1 MIDAQMKLSEIRP
14 YDNNPRNNNELAIDK
29 VAKSITEFG
38 FNVPIVVDSA
48 NVIICGHT
56 RYLAAQKLGLSDVPV
71 IVADHLSPAQA
82 KAYRIADN
90 RVAQES
96 KWDDTLLSA
105 ELIELDADGDLM
117 HDLFVGFD
125 PVELA
130 NLLEPFD
137 DNKADFDDNALEDVY
152 QILITLGTEEEQA
165 QCYSAMVDKGYDVK
179 VING

>member
-1 MIDAQMKLSEIRP
+1 MQQTNLSEIRP
-14 YDNNPRNNNELAIDK
+14 YDNNPRDNNEIAVDK

-56 RYLAAQKLGLSDVPV
+56 RYLAAKKLGLDEVPV
-71 IVADHLSPAQA
+71 FVASHLSPAQA

-96 KWDDTLLSA
+96 KWEDELLRS
-105 ELIELDADGDLM
+105 EIIDLDAAGDLF
-117 HDLFVGFD
+117 HELFVGFD
-125 PVELA
+125 PGELA
-130 NLLEPFD
+130 NLLDP
-137 DNKADFDDNALEDVY
+137 KVDFDDSALEDIY